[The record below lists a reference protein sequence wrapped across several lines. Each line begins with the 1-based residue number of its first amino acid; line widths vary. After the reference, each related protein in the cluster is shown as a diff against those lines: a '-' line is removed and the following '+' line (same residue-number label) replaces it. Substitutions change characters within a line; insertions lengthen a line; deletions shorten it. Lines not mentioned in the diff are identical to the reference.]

1 MAVFP
6 SIRIE
11 GGLLGP
17 DMLDQLF
24 TGNLSG
30 QKPADF
36 GLADRRNLTDEM
48 AATFADARSLWGVFQ
63 NRLSRL
69 KEDDLATTVT
79 RDAWAIPFLGLL
91 GFEPKLNQRAHDVD
105 GLSFF
110 ISHRS
115 GEQEDGPPIHIVGA
129 RQELGRV
136 AASGKPRLAPHSLVQ
151 EYLNRTEHV
160 WGLVTNGTTLRLLRD
175 SSFVRRQSYIEFD
188 LAAML
193 EEQRFHDFAALYR
206 LIHRSRF
213 PRGLSDAGDCLLETY
228 HLQAEE
234 QGGRVRDHLR
244 DGVEQCI
251 TLLANGFLDHPASA
265 PLRERMASRL
275 MSSEDFYRELLKLVY
290 RFLFLL
296 VAEDR
301 GLLSPAPI
309 YREHYGVSR
318 LRRLLE
324 QRAAYTEDDD
334 LWQGLR
340 VLWHLFGDDKL
351 ASILQLAPLNGE
363 LFAPTTLDG
372 GSITNR
378 QLLTA
383 FWHLAWYQE
392 RETAPATRVNYA
404 ALDVEELGSIYE
416 SLLDFHPYCS
426 PDLAGRWTF
435 QLVFGSD
442 RKTTGS
448 FYTPP
453 ELVNELVRSA
463 LDPVVAAHLATLPK
477 NAAAETRAETLLSLR
492 VCDPACGSGHFLLAA
507 ARRLGRELARARTG
521 EDEPAPERMRE
532 AIREVIRHCI
542 YGVDRNPLA
551 VDLCRVALWIESH
564 DADKPLA
571 FLDHRIRCGD
581 SLIGVFNLEV
591 LKDGIPQEA
600 FTALTS
606 SDDKKFAREAAKQNK
621 EEKGGMVSL
630 FQWSPDIALSKLT
643 LDGHAVDEL
652 DDDTPEHV
660 RQKKA
665 RYESIHHDPE
675 WQRLHDA
682 CDLWTAAFFQRLQ
695 ADESIITTAS
705 VADRLADRSPGIE
718 HLERAQALAR
728 RQRAFHWPLEFPEV
742 FDAGGFHVILSNPPW
757 ERVKLQEQEFFAARD
772 IKIAAALN
780 KSERAKLLC
789 DLPNNNPELA
799 EEWRIAQRSAAAASI
814 FMRHAGRY
822 PMAGRGD
829 INTYA
834 VFAELAA
841 TLTHEIGRTGMIL
854 PTGIATDDTTKVFFG
869 ELVRKQRLVSL
880 TGYENES
887 FIFPAVHHAFKFCT
901 LIVAGEGRGP
911 ASSRMAFFIR
921 RFNELAEEARFFTL
935 TQDEFSL
942 LNPNTGNCPIFRSAA
957 DAELTKA
964 IYRRVPVLWK
974 ERSEHSKE
982 SNPWQLSFKRM
993 FDMANDS
1000 HHFRTA
1006 DQLSIEGYRL
1016 EGNVF
1021 VSPYDRY
1028 LPLYEA
1034 KMLHQFDHRFSTYE
1048 GATDAQLR
1056 MKTLPRC
1063 TPAQKADPCFT
1074 AQPTYWVREEIVE
1087 SAAPHYPEAI
1097 HMALAFGSKTS
1108 LQRFLC
1114 YWCAGWFINRDEKK
1128 RGQELLDL
1136 AMPFDLDDKLNS
1148 YLRGITAPH
1157 YAAEMEARFPL
1168 TADEVISIRENLKEP
1183 EDIARELVERFSPKW
1198 FLGWRDVTNS
1208 TNERSIIAGVLPKA
1222 PVGHT
1227 LPLMFAAGIKPSHLL
1242 SLLANLDSFTCDY
1255 VARQKIGGMHI
1266 TYGLLKQFPVVS
1278 PQNFEKPLT
1287 WGDSNLSEFIAP
1299 RVLELVYTSHDL
1311 TALARECGYKGPP
1324 FVWDESRRFEIRC
1337 ELDAAFL
1344 HLYLPSTDTGHWK
1357 PAEGERPEALASL
1370 QRFFPTPRHAAEHI
1384 LNTFPLI
1391 REGDEKIHGHYRT
1404 RDRILSLYD
1413 AMLAAQRGGAPF
1425 QSSLLLLP
1433 GRL

>member
-36 GLADRRNLTDEM
+36 GLADRRNLTDEI

-251 TLLANGFLDHPASA
+251 TLLANGFLDHPTSA

-392 RETAPATRVNYA
+392 RESAPATRVNYA

-416 SLLDFHPYCS
+416 SLLDFHPHCA

-463 LDPVVAAHLATLPK
+463 LDPVVDARLAALPK
-477 NAAAETRAETLLSLR
+477 NAPAETRAETLLSLR

-532 AIREVIRHCI
+532 ATREVIRRCI

-581 SLIGVFNLEV
+581 SLIGVFDLEV

-600 FTALTS
+600 FTALSS

-630 FQWSPDIALSKLT
+630 FQWSPDAALSKLT

-675 WQRLHDA
+675 WQRLHAA
-682 CDLWTAAFFQRLQ
+682 CDLWTAAFFQRLHP
-695 ADESIITTAS
+695 DEPLITTAS
-705 VADRLADRSPGIE
+705 VAERLADRSPGAQ
-718 HLERAQALAR
+718 LLARAQVLSL
-728 RQRAFHWPLEFPEV
+728 RQRFFHWPLEFPEV

-757 ERVKLQEQEFFAARD
+757 EHVELKEQEFFASRD
-772 IKIAAALN
+772 LRIASAPNKSVRTNMIAELKEGNAALH
-780 KSERAKLLC
+780 EEFLDAVRAF
-789 DLPNNNPELA
+789 D
-799 EEWRIAQRSAAAASI
+799 AQRQFLGGSS
-814 FMRHAGRY
+814 RY
-822 PMAGRGD
+822 PKCGRGR

-841 TLTHEIGRTGMIL
+841 TLTHEAGRTGMIL

-869 ELVRKQRLVSL
+869 DLVRKQRLVSL

-901 LIVAGEGRGP
+901 LIVAGEGKGP
-911 ASSRMAFFIR
+911 ASSRLAFFIR
-921 RFNELAEEARFFTL
+921 RFSELAEEARFFTL
-935 TQDEFSL
+935 TPDEFAL

-964 IYRRVPVLWK
+964 IYRRVPVLWR
-974 ERSEHSKE
+974 EGGEGTPA
-982 SNPWQLSFKRM
+982 SNPWQLSFKQGL
-993 FDMANDS
+993 FNMASDS

-1006 DQLSIEGYRL
+1006 DQLSAEGYRL

-1048 GATDAQLR
+1048 GATEAQLR
-1056 MKTLPRC
+1056 VKTLPRC
-1063 TPAQKADPCFT
+1063 TPAQKADPRFT

-1087 SAAPHYPEAI
+1087 SAVPHYPEAI
-1097 HMALAFGSKTS
+1097 HMALTFGSKTS

-1128 RGQELLDL
+1128 KAQELLDL

-1148 YLRGITAPH
+1148 YLRGITAPQH
-1157 YAAEMEARFPL
+1157 AAEMEARFPL
-1168 TADEVISIRENLKEP
+1168 TAEDVIAIRDNLKEP

-1198 FLGWRDVTNS
+1198 FFGWRDVTNV
-1208 TNERSIIAGVLPKA
+1208 TNQRTLIVSAAPKTA
-1222 PVGHT
+1222 VGHK
-1227 LPLMFAAGIKPSHLL
+1227 L
-1242 SLLANLDSFTCDY
+1242 LLAFTLHKPGTRLGLIGSWNSFVCDF
-1255 VARQKIGGMHI
+1255 VARQKVGGMAF
-1266 TYGLLKQFPVVS
+1266 TYAIIRQLAVPPPTMLQSRCIGTEP
-1278 PQNFEKPLT
+1278 FEK
-1287 WGDSNLSEFIAP
+1287 FIFS
-1299 RVLELVYTSHDL
+1299 RVLELVYTSQDL
-1311 TALARECGYKGPP
+1311 TALARDCGYEGPP
-1324 FVWDESRRFEIRC
+1324 FVWDEERRFEIRC

-1344 HLYLPSTDTGHWK
+1344 HLYLPSTDTGHWQ
-1357 PAEGERPEALASL
+1357 PAPGETAAALTAL
-1370 QRFFPTPRHAAEHI
+1370 QSAFATPRHAAEHI

-1391 REGDEKIHGHYRT
+1391 READEKLHGHYRT
-1404 RDRILSLYD
+1404 RDRILTLYD
-1413 AMLAAQRGGAPF
+1413 AMLAAQRTFTAF
-1425 QSSLLLLP
+1425 QSSLSPLP
-1433 GRL
+1433 GQLN